1 MNALKSQHAGK
12 AVYDR
17 LVNEAEQTLSNKVW
31 NGNTSTFLASHMG
44 AQRKT
49 WISMQECA
57 DHVPVDV
64 PNERARVTYLM
75 DSIKTT
81 DPTVLA
87 ALAAIRQDKLDK
99 RVNFE
104 NSFAYLVPVCTVA
117 AKAAKKTK
125 VSFDVNVSGAAGGIK
140 SPGGLG
146 GGNPSPGK
154 GESGVSLRY
163 HTHKE
168 FLDLNK
174 DQRNELSEWM
184 KANGGKKKGGGK

>member
-1 MNALKSQHAGK
+1 
-12 AVYDR
+12 
-17 LVNEAEQTLSNKVW
+17 
-31 NGNTSTFLASHMG
+31 
-44 AQRKT
+44 
-49 WISMQECA
+49 
-57 DHVPVDV
+57 
-64 PNERARVTYLM
+64 M

-87 ALAAIRQDKLDK
+87 ALAAIRQDELNK
-99 RVNFE
+99 RVNFK
-104 NSFAYLVPVCTVA
+104 NSFAYLVPVCLVA

-125 VSFDVNVSGAAGGIK
+125 VSFDANVSAATGGKK
-140 SPGGLG
+140 SPGGGDLR

-174 DQRNELSEWM
+174 DQRNELSEWTE
-184 KANGGKKKGGGK
+184 ANGGKKKGGCKQGGDSPRGSPKADDPNKQFKSQRWKVDRTRCLKPWRRYSSQVLLPSRPALPLRLP